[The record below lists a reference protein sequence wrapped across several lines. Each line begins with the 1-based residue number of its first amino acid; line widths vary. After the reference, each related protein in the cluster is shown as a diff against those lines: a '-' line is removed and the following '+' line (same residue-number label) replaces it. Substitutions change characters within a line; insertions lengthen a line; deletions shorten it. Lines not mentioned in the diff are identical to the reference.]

1 MGVQQ
6 NEIYLNA
13 PTRITDNVKVVFG
26 TREQPQVE
34 IDDFEVLKEKEP
46 NRYIRVMQF
55 TAAAFET
62 AVKAGQRTG
71 IIDVSAA
78 TLWRRGE
85 RHLDCS

>member
-62 AVKAGQRTG
+62 AVVCTSLLVFPSPLYPLSLSYPIYHTYK
-71 IIDVSAA
+71 
-78 TLWRRGE
+78 
-85 RHLDCS
+85 